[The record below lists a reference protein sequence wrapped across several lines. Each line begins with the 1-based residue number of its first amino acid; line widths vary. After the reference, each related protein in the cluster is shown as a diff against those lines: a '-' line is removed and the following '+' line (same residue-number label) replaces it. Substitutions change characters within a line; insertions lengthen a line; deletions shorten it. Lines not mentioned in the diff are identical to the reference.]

1 MPPTPH
7 TRAIN
12 RVIDHINH
20 NLHKSFTLEELAGIA
35 HMSPYHFHRTF
46 AAEFGETP
54 MKYVM
59 RRRIE
64 SAGHRLLQDR
74 KQPVSNIAYGLGF
87 SSMPVFC
94 RTFKRYF
101 GMTAEEFRRKSG
113 EQDSKNSQSLSNTSQ
128 MPATHFAYLS
138 SRRTIKTKGGK
149 TMDCTFEVRNQPEM
163 KVIYARH
170 KGSFHTIGEAFE
182 RLMQWSGPR
191 GLLGPAMKTL
201 AVYHDDPEVAT
212 DENLLVSDACLVV
225 PQEVKTDGEIG
236 SYTVTGGKYAVGRFA
251 IGMDEFGIA
260 WGSMCRMVGENGL
273 KTAEGRHFYEMY
285 LNDPQQHPEHKFVI
299 EICIPVTP
307 A

>member
-12 RVIDHINH
+12 RVIDHISH
-20 NLHKSFTLEELAGIA
+20 NLHKPFTLEELAGIA

-46 AAEFGETP
+46 TAEFGETP
-54 MKYVM
+54 MKYVL

-74 KQPVSNIAYGLGF
+74 AQPVSNVAYGLGF

-101 GMTAEEFRRKSG
+101 GMTAEEFRRKNG
-113 EQDSKNSQSLSNTSQ
+113 EQDSKNGQSLSNSGQ
-128 MPATHFAYLS
+128 MPVTHFAYLC

-149 TMDCTFEVRNQPEM
+149 IMDCTFEVRNQPEM

-170 KGSFHTIGEAFE
+170 KGSFHTIGDAFE

-191 GLLGPAMKTL
+191 GLLGPAMQTL
-201 AVYHDDPEVAT
+201 AVYHDDPEVAA

-236 SYTVTGGKYAVGRFA
+236 SYTVTGGKYAVGRFEV
-251 IGMDEFGIA
+251 GMDEFGHA
-260 WGSMCRMVGENGL
+260 WSSMCRMVGENGL
-273 KTAEGRHFYEMY
+273 KTAEGRHFYEIY